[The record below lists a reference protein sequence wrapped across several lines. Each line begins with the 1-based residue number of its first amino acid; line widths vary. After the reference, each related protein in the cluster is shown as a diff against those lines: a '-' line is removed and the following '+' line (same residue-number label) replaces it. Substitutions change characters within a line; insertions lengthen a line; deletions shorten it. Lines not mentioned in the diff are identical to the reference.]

1 MLSCLTSDFSVEK
14 VLVLTYNS
22 TDQKSCYDVL
32 MSIRVR
38 WLCSP
43 QEACDTEHKE
53 ERVKEISI
61 KGKPVLL
68 SGVTWFIYLFAKFW
82 AMQSTIIWRFEI
94 IFSLMDVRAIILTFR
109 VQAHWTNGFVGLC
122 LYSMSLHFMGKIW
135 FSKTKIRCWYNL
147 LLSIRI

>member
-43 QEACDTEHKE
+43 QEVCDTEHKE

-68 SGVTWFIYLFAKFW
+68 SGVTWFIYLFAKF
-82 AMQSTIIWRFEI
+82 
-94 IFSLMDVRAIILTFR
+94 
-109 VQAHWTNGFVGLC
+109 
-122 LYSMSLHFMGKIW
+122 
-135 FSKTKIRCWYNL
+135 
-147 LLSIRI
+147 